1 MSEAQGFSTEEKSA
15 IKRAVYE
22 RKRKGKTT
30 PEQDVAECI
39 AAISAMDG
47 DDRTTA
53 MRVHEIVMAAVPSF
67 APKTWYGMP
76 AYQIDGKTICFF
88 QSAGKFK
95 TRYST
100 LGFSD
105 TANLDDGDFW
115 PTSYALTKVTP
126 EVAKEISALI
136 ERAVG
141 LK

>member
-1 MSEAQGFSTEEKSA
+1 MSDAQGFSAEEKSA

-22 RKRKGKTT
+22 RKRKGKNT

-100 LGFSD
+100 LGFTD
-105 TANLDDGDFW
+105 NAKLDEGTFW
-115 PTSYALTKVTP
+115 PNAYALTQLTP
-126 EVAKEISALI
+126 EVEKQIAALVT
-136 ERAVG
+136 RASM
-141 LK
+141 

>member
-22 RKRKGKTT
+22 RKRKRKTT
-30 PEQDVAECI
+30 PEQDVAECL

-100 LGFSD
+100 LGFTD
-105 TANLDDGDFW
+105 NAKLDEGTFW
-115 PTSYALTKVTP
+115 PNAYALTQLTP
-126 EVAKEISALI
+126 EVEKQIAALVT
-136 ERAVG
+136 RAAH
-141 LK
+141 